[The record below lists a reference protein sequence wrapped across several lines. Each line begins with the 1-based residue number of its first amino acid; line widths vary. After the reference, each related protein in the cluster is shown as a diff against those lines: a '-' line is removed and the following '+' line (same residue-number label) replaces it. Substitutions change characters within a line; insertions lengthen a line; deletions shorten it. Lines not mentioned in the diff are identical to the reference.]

1 MKKTRFA
8 ASVFLDFDAY
18 SDLIDRYTPTSILYV
33 PLTAQQ
39 GNDFTGY
46 CSDKE
51 LLLLG
56 LQLCFSSL
64 AGNSVQR
71 FLQCYHEMQQ

>member
-1 MKKTRFA
+1 MKKTHFA

-18 SDLIDRYTPTSILYV
+18 SELIDRYTPTSILYV
-33 PLTAQQ
+33 QLTAQQ
-39 GNDFTGY
+39 GNYFTGY

-51 LLLLG
+51 PLLLG

-64 AGNSVQR
+64 AGNSIQR
-71 FLQCYHEMQQ
+71 FLQCYHEMRQ